1 MLLKKANELLSQNKL
16 REAEFHYK
24 TLLQTEPDNGDALFG
39 LGKVALRLEQFD
51 AAVYILQRACQHLPY
66 VLEPLYA
73 LSDAFNAV
81 NSPEDAQKVLEY
93 ATSIAADNPD
103 THYYL
108 AQHYLNFGELDKAQA
123 TFEEALKIGIAP
135 VTAYVL
141 FELVQLGRFNKAN
154 NYIDQLHHFLT
165 QTNNLRLKMVCY
177 YALAKSYDKLDD
189 TDQAFNYFVI
199 ANQQQH
205 KLSEFNTEDLI
216 GFYDQLIEY
225 NNESVLNL
233 AKLNKQYPVTP
244 VFIIGM
250 PRSGSTLL
258 EQMLAGHSQWATL
271 GEDSSISNKVV
282 AFLEHKTGLRYPQCL
297 TKLTTPL
304 INQARAIYLDTLS
317 SFEGNCAF
325 VINKLPS
332 NYQNLGLIYILF
344 PDAKFINLT
353 RNFHATAFSVFTNYF
368 AENEPYFCDL
378 NEFALYHQ
386 LYEKLMSHW
395 QQFNRLA
402 IYNLSY
408 EQLIENPKD
417 QLTALLSFTGCEFEH
432 TCLDFYKN
440 KSAVTTLSKHAIR
453 QPVNNKSLDKWQRY
467 EAPLLSLLSLPQTN

>member
-1 MLLKKANELLSQNKL
+1 MLLKKADQLLSQNKL

-24 TLLQTEPDNGDALFG
+24 MLLKAEPDNGDALFG
-39 LGKVALRLEQFD
+39 LGKIALRLEQFD
-51 AAVYILQRACQHLPY
+51 AAVYLLQKACQRLPH
-66 VLEPLYA
+66 VLEPLQA
-73 LSDAFNAV
+73 LADAFNAV
-81 NSPEDAQKVLEY
+81 NSPEDALKVLEY
-93 ATSIAADNPD
+93 AKEIARDNPEP
-103 THYYL
+103 HYYL
-108 AQHYLNFGELDKAQA
+108 AQHYLTYGELDKAHDTFKQA
-123 TFEEALKIGIAP
+123 LNLGIAP
-135 VTAYVL
+135 VTAYIL
-141 FELVQLGRFNKAN
+141 FELVQLGRFDKAH

-165 QTNNLRLKMVCY
+165 QTNNVRLKMVCY

-205 KLSEFNTEDLI
+205 KLSEFNTQDLI
-216 GFYDQLIEY
+216 TFYDQLIEY

-233 AKLNKQYPVTP
+233 ANLKNEYPVTP

-271 GEDSSISNKVV
+271 GENASISDQVV
-282 AFLEHKTGLRYPQCL
+282 AFLENKTGLRYPQCL

-304 INQARAIYLDTLS
+304 INQARNIYLETLNTAK
-317 SFEGNCAF
+317 GNCPF

-332 NYQNLGLIYILF
+332 NYQSLGLIYILF
-344 PDAKFINLT
+344 PNAKFINLS
-353 RNFHATAFSVFTNYF
+353 RDFHATAFSVFTNYF

-408 EQLIENPKD
+408 EQLVNDPKEH
-417 QLTALLSFTGCEFEH
+417 LTALFKFTGCEFEPQ
-432 TCLDFYKN
+432 CLTFYKN
-440 KSAVTTLSKHAIR
+440 KNAVTTLSKHAIR

-467 EAPLLSLLSLPQTN
+467 EAPLLSLLSPPQTN